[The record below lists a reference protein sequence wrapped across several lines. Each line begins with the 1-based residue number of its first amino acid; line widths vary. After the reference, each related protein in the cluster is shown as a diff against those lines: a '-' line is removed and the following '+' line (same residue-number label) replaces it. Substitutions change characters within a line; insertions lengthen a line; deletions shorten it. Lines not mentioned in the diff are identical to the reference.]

1 MLTIYSTPLSANGR
15 KVLAVSRQLEREAVA
30 GFPFD
35 PHPGFTDWYHRI
47 EATDGWRVTQDPIW
61 AG

>member
-15 KVLAVSRQLEREAVA
+15 KVLAVSRQLELEAVA

-35 PHPGFTDWYHRI
+35 HRPGFTDWYHRI
-47 EATDGWRVTQDPIW
+47 EATDG
-61 AG
+61 GG